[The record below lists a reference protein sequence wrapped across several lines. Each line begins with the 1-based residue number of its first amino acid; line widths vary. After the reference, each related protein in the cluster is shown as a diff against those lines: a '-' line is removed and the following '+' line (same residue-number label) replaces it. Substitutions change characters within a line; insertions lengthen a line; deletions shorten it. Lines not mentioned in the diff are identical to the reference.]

1 MPALGRQ
8 FRATLLGEQGGI
20 RRARSD
26 PLFASGIA
34 SRTTVRP
41 EAGRRNEAIATVD
54 RVCGR
59 SKHDRKILM
68 FAEGEEFTGPPG
80 AAPTTEIT
88 RGTSNP
94 ATRRRL
100 CDNPA
105 VDNPL
110 SGGLSP

>member
-1 MPALGRQ
+1 MEEVMRALNKSGRIEGLLSGRC
-8 FRATLLGEQGGI
+8 RA
-20 RRARSD
+20 
-26 PLFASGIA
+26 
-34 SRTTVRP
+34 
-41 EAGRRNEAIATVD
+41 RNEAIATVD